1 MTTIVKATRNDYRL
15 LSEIAKLTFI
25 ESHGHSA
32 KSEDINFYISQK
44 YQESIF
50 EEELLNNENIYHIIY
65 HNNVVAGFSNII
77 LNSPYPGSK
86 NHNIAKLERL
96 YLLREFYSLKL
107 GRRLFEFNI
116 NIARQNNQTGIW
128 LYVWKENQRAIN
140 FYQKVGF
147 TIIGSHD
154 FKISDTHSNPNHLMF
169 LRIQ

>member
-1 MTTIVKATRNDYRL
+1 MISIVKATRDDYRL
-15 LSEIAKLTFI
+15 LSEIAKITFI

-50 EEELLNNENIYHIIY
+50 EEELLNNENIYHLIY

-86 NHNIAKLERL
+86 NQHIAKLERL
-96 YLLREFYSLKL
+96 YLLRNFYGLNL
-107 GRRLFEFNI
+107 GLQLFEFNI
-116 NIARQNNQTGIW
+116 IIARQNNQTGIW
-128 LYVWKENQRAIN
+128 LYVWKENRRAIN

-147 TIIGSHD
+147 TIIGSHE
-154 FKISDTHSNPNHLMF
+154 FKISDAHSNPNHQMF
-169 LRIQ
+169 LKL

>member
-44 YQESIF
+44 HPESIF

-65 HNNVVAGFSNII
+65 HDNVVAGFSNII
-77 LNSPYPGSK
+77 LNSPYPSSK
-86 NHNIAKLERL
+86 NQHIAKLERL
-96 YLLREFYSLKL
+96 YLLRKFYGQKL

-116 NIARQNNQTGIW
+116 NIARQNNQAGIW
-128 LYVWKENQRAIN
+128 LYVWKENQQAIV
-140 FYQKVGF
+140 FYKKMGF
-147 TIIGSHD
+147 KIIGSYD
-154 FKISDTHSNPNHLMF
+154 FKITETHSNPNHHMLLMY
-169 LRIQ
+169 

>member
-1 MTTIVKATRNDYRL
+1 MTSIVKATRNDYRL
-15 LSEIAKLTFI
+15 LSEIAKVTFM

-32 KSEDINFYISQK
+32 KLEDVNFYISQK
-44 YQESIF
+44 YPESIF

-65 HNNVVAGFSNII
+65 SDNVVAGFSNII
-77 LNSPYPGSK
+77 LNSPYSGSK
-86 NHNIAKLERL
+86 NQHIAKLERL
-96 YLLREFYSLKL
+96 YLLREFYGQKL

-116 NIARQNNQTGIW
+116 NIARENNQAGIW

-147 TIIGSHD
+147 TIIGSYD
-154 FKISDTHSNPNHLMF
+154 FKISDTHSNPNHQMF